1 MRIIQFSG
9 RKKQA
14 LLAVILVAAI
24 ALTHFATKAWAMGG
38 KPPGAHAVAAA
49 QPSTNQRRFT
59 PEDFISSTTTSTTT
73 TTTTTT
79 TTVPPTRRKVQETPE
94 VAPVS
99 IEPLE
104 GDWVAQCKVWAEM
117 AGIDLPASAIT
128 LLDRE
133 SDCNPTVRNPNS
145 SAGGIAQALPWTKM
159 GCPLE
164 YSDEAAVCQLKWMHG
179 YVMGRYSSWDQA
191 LAHSHRVGWY

>member
-1 MRIIQFSG
+1 MRILQVTK
-9 RKKQA
+9 RHKQA
-14 LLAVILVAAI
+14 LAALI
-24 ALTHFATKAWAMGG
+24 IVG
-38 KPPGAHAVAAA
+38 AVALIFFASEGWASDRDSRVELKA
-49 QPSTNQRRFT
+49 QPTVYVEKRIPKITN
-59 PEDFISSTTTSTTT
+59 TT

-159 GCPLE
+159 GCGLSW
-164 YSDEAAVCQLKWMHG
+164 SDEDAVCQLKWMHG
-179 YVMGRYSSWDQA
+179 YVMGRYSSWENA